1 MSATILTARACAF
14 VLAAFVAGYA
24 HAGEKPVS
32 GTLPGVEGDYRIV
45 KPAEPEPDLQPAED
59 GRYKVGNFDVRISGF
74 VRAEA
79 GFGNEFELKKK

>member
-1 MSATILTARACAF
+1 MTVTIPFARFGVLF
-14 VLAAFVAGYA
+14 VAALAATHAD
-24 HAGEKPVS
+24 AGEKPVS

-45 KPAEPEPDLQPAED
+45 KPAEPEPDFRPAED

-79 GFGNEFELKKK
+79 DFGNEFELKKK